1 MLKRGDKILIAS
13 ILLFAVA
20 IFTGF
25 QIYGFSGGRTY
36 AVIEVDGRQYQ
47 KISLGSDG
55 PKLQLKVPG
64 VQGELILEIDRDRVR
79 VVSADCP
86 DKDCVRQGWASRP
99 GQMLVCLPNRVVV
112 KIESDRSSGEL
123 DGVSF

>member
-1 MLKRGDKILIAS
+1 MLTRGDKILIAS
-13 ILLFAVA
+13 VLVFAVA

-25 QIYGFSGGRTY
+25 QIYGFGGGRTY

-64 VQGELILEIDRDRVR
+64 VLGELIIEVDRDRVR

-86 DKDCVRQGWASRP
+86 DKDCIRQGWASRP

-112 KIESDRSSGEL
+112 KIESEKSPEGPDV
-123 DGVSF
+123 VSF